1 MPEARRQ
8 SQSQTSRSRMS
19 LWLEGARLRTLPIS
33 VAPVVTGTAAAAAV
47 SAEVWWKAALC
58 LALSLLLQVG
68 INFANDYSDGIRGTD
83 DNRVGPQR
91 LVGSGAV
98 QPGRVRAAAFG
109 CFAAAGVIG
118 LVLSAVSSWWLLLL
132 GAASIAAAWFYTG
145 GPRPY
150 GYLGLGEVFV
160 FVFFGLA
167 ATLGTT
173 FVQADR
179 ITGPAV
185 AGACTAGLLACAVLV
200 ANNLRDIGTDQAAGK
215 RTLAVRIGD
224 RATRVTFL
232 AMVTLAYLLVI
243 PFAAGTTWWALTGLL
258 GAGLLVG
265 AVSAV
270 ARGAVGLALV
280 PALKLTGLAS
290 LTTSLLL
297 LLSVLATR

>member
-1 MPEARRQ
+1 V
-8 SQSQTSRSRMS
+8 SRSRSS

-47 SAEVWWKAALC
+47 GAQVWWKAALC
-58 LALSLLLQVG
+58 LVLALLLQVG

-98 QPGRVRAAAFG
+98 PPGRVRAVASG
-109 CFAAAGVIG
+109 CFTAAAVIG
-118 LVLSAVSSWWLLLL
+118 VVLSAVSSWWLVLL

-160 FVFFGLA
+160 FVFFGLV

-173 FVQADR
+173 FVQAGR
-179 ITGPAV
+179 TTGAAL
-185 AGACTAGLLACAVLV
+185 AGSCTVGLLACAVLV
-200 ANNLRDIGTDQAAGK
+200 ANNLRDLRTDRQAGK
-215 RTLAVRIGD
+215 RTLAVRVGD

-232 AMVTLAYLLVI
+232 AMVVLAYLLLTV
-243 PFAAGTTWWALTGLL
+243 FAAGTTWWALLGLL
-258 GAGLLVG
+258 GAALLPG
-265 AVSAV
+265 AASAV
-270 ARGAVGLALV
+270 AHGADGMALL

-290 LTTSLLL
+290 LTTSLLVL
-297 LLSVLATR
+297 ASVLVTR

>member
-1 MPEARRQ
+1 MFRAHA
-8 SQSQTSRSRMS
+8 S

-47 SAEVWWKAALC
+47 GAQVWWKAALC
-58 LALSLLLQVG
+58 VALSLLLQVG

-98 QPGRVRAAAFG
+98 QPSRVRAAAFG
-109 CFAAAGVIG
+109 CFAAAAVIG
-118 LVLSAVSSWWLLLL
+118 LVLSAVSSWWLVLL

-173 FVQADR
+173 FVQAGR

-185 AGACTAGLLACAVLV
+185 AGAGTAGLLACAVLV
-200 ANNLRDIGTDQAAGK
+200 ANNLRDIGTDRQAGK
-215 RTLAVRIGD
+215 RTLAVRVGD

-232 AMVTLAYLLVI
+232 AMLLLAYLLLIV
-243 PFAAGTTWWALTGLL
+243 FAAGTTWWALGSLL

-265 AVSAV
+265 AVSTM

-290 LTTSLLL
+290 LATSLLL

>member
-1 MPEARRQ
+1 VPDAISGSPAQM
-8 SQSQTSRSRMS
+8 STSPMS
-19 LWLEGARLRTLPIS
+19 LWLQGARLRTLPIS
-33 VAPVVTGTAAAAAV
+33 LAPVVTGTAAAAAV
-47 SAEVWWKAALC
+47 GGQAWWKAALC

-98 QPGRVRAAAFG
+98 QPSKVRAAAFG
-109 CFAAAGVIG
+109 CFAAAAVIG
-118 LVLSAVSSWWLLLL
+118 LVLAAASSWWLVIV

-145 GPRPY
+145 GPMPY

-179 ITGPAV
+179 ITGPSV

-200 ANNLRDIGTDQAAGK
+200 ANNLRDIGTDRAAGK

-224 RATRVTFL
+224 RPTRVTFV
-232 AMVTLAYLLVI
+232 AMLVLAYLFVI
-243 PFAAGTTWWALTGLL
+243 VFAAGTTWWALGGLL

-270 ARGAVGLALV
+270 AKDAVGLALV

-290 LTTSLLL
+290 LLTSLLL
-297 LLSVLATR
+297 LLSVLAAL

>member
-1 MPEARRQ
+1 
-8 SQSQTSRSRMS
+8 
-19 LWLEGARLRTLPIS
+19 
-33 VAPVVTGTAAAAAV
+33 
-47 SAEVWWKAALC
+47 
-58 LALSLLLQVG
+58 
-68 INFANDYSDGIRGTD
+68 
-83 DNRVGPQR
+83 
-91 LVGSGAV
+91 
-98 QPGRVRAAAFG
+98 
-109 CFAAAGVIG
+109 
-118 LVLSAVSSWWLLLL
+118 VSSWWLVLL

-173 FVQADR
+173 FVQLGR

-200 ANNLRDIGTDQAAGK
+200 ANNLRDIATDRQAGK

-224 RATRVTFL
+224 RATRAIFVAMLVL
-232 AMVTLAYLLVI
+232 AFVLLVV
-243 PFAAGTTWWALTGLL
+243 FAAGTTWWALVGLL
-258 GAGLLVG
+258 GAALAAGP
-265 AVSAV
+265 ASSV

-290 LTTSLLL
+290 LATSLLL
-297 LLSVLATR
+297 LVSVLATR

>member
-1 MPEARRQ
+1 
-8 SQSQTSRSRMS
+8 
-19 LWLEGARLRTLPIS
+19 
-33 VAPVVTGTAAAAAV
+33 VASVVTGTAAAVAV
-47 SAEVWWKAALC
+47 GAQVWWKAVLC
-58 LALSLLLQVG
+58 LALALLLQVG

-98 QPGRVRAAAFG
+98 PPGRVRAVAFG
-109 CFAAAGVIG
+109 CFAAAAVIG

-173 FVQADR
+173 FVQAGR

-200 ANNLRDIGTDQAAGK
+200 ANNLRDIRTDPQAGK

-224 RATRVTFL
+224 RATRMTFVV
-232 AMVTLAYLLVI
+232 MVVGAYLLVVG
-243 PFAAGTTWWALTGLL
+243 FAAGTTWWALVGLL
-258 GAGLLVG
+258 GAALLVR
-265 AVSAV
+265 AVPPV
-270 ARGAVGLALV
+270 ARGAEGMALV

-290 LTTSLLL
+290 LATSLLL
-297 LLSVLATR
+297 LASVLATR